1 MPAQCY
7 VEVQREGAIC
17 VLALR
22 REAKLNA
29 LSTQVERQLLDALES
44 AEVRQS
50 RCLVVTGGARVFSA
64 GADVAEM
71 RRIDPGGVLAY
82 YRQSGEVYER
92 IAALEQPT
100 ISAISGY
107 CLGGGFELALATDFR
122 VADESAIFGL
132 PEVSIGIIPSSGGL
146 YRLVH
151 MVGVARTREWILL
164 RRRWTARQALADGLV
179 SEVVPDGSA
188 LGRALELAA
197 ELAELPALATTV
209 AKISIDRA
217 AESSREA
224 ALAIERFAYGMLA
237 QSEDAREAMTAFV
250 EKRTASATGRPRP
263 SAQRRRPPR

>member
-1 MPAQCY
+1 MPVQRY
-7 VEVQREGAIC
+7 VEVHREGAVC
-17 VLALR
+17 VLTLR

-29 LSTQVERQLLDALES
+29 LSTQVEYELLDALGS

-64 GADVAEM
+64 GADVNEL

-100 ISAISGY
+100 ICAISGY

-146 YRLVH
+146 YRLVR
-151 MVGVARTREWILL
+151 MVGVARAREWILL
-164 RRRWTARQALADGLV
+164 RRRCTARQALADGLV
-179 SEVVPDGSA
+179 SEVVPDGAA
-188 LGRALELAA
+188 LTRALELAA
-197 ELAELPALATTV
+197 ELAELPALAVAV
-209 AKISIDRA
+209 AKTGIDRA
-217 AESSREA
+217 AESPREA
-224 ALAIERFAYGMLA
+224 ALAIERFAYGLLMQSADA
-237 QSEDAREAMTAFV
+237 QAAMTAFV
-250 EKRTASATGRPRP
+250 EKRAPATTDRPRP